1 MVYGK
6 PGKTE
11 LCSNKQPCFHFK
23 LQIKLNVIIIFNL
36 EKRLSIFN
44 VELSNNS
51 NSPEAGRMPLEGEA
65 KIVTQYIEILEALI
79 YRLVPLSCSPFHFFP
94 FGYGNAPQTVS

>member
-11 LCSNKQPCFHFK
+11 LCSNKQPCFHVK

-79 YRLVPLSCSPFHFFP
+79 
-94 FGYGNAPQTVS
+94 